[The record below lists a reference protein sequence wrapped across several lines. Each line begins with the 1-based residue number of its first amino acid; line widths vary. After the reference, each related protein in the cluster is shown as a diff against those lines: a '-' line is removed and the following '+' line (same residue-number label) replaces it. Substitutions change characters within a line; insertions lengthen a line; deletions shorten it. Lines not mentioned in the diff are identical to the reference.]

1 MVKNRQQTSAKKSLL
16 RAVGFRIIP
25 LTVTML
31 SLALVIKINDLYI
44 GSRALDHALSIRSA
58 QASGAPKEEK
68 PEAAA
73 PEGEAAHADASE
85 KKTDAHGGEE
95 KKEEKVEEGEHGE
108 KKEPKDPDEPKTHG
122 LGRKTIKEIEALK
135 AKQNTAQF
143 TQTELDLLQNLVKRR
158 EEIEKREKEF
168 EVKSAVLGA
177 AEKRIDDKVVEM
189 KALQIELAKVVAK
202 YNDHQNAEIRGLVK
216 IYETMKPGDAA
227 NIFNELEMPILLE
240 VIDKMSERKV
250 APILA
255 GMNPKRA
262 RDVTQQ
268 LAELRRGRVVINK
281 KTAEQ
286 AAAPPQ

>member
-1 MVKNRQQTSAKKSLL
+1 MARKPSQKSALASSKKPLL
-16 RAVGFRIIP
+16 RTVRFRIMP

-31 SLALVIKINDLYI
+31 SLVLIIKLNELYI
-44 GSRALDHALSIRSA
+44 GSRALDEALNVHSA
-58 QASGAPKEEK
+58 KAADAPKEEK
-68 PEAAA
+68 
-73 PEGEAAHADASE
+73 
-85 KKTDAHGGEE
+85 TDAQKPDEKSEAKPDE
-95 KKEEKVEEGEHGE
+95 KKEEK
-108 KKEPKDPDEPKTHG
+108 KEAKDPDEPKT
-122 LGRKTIKEIEALK
+122 LGTGKSTIKEIEALK
-135 AKQNTAQF
+135 NKQNTAQF

-158 EEIEKREKEF
+158 EEIEKRENEF

-189 KALQIELAKVVAK
+189 KALQTELAKVVAK
-202 YNDHQNAEIRGLVK
+202 YNDHQDAEIRGLVK

-227 NIFNELEMPILLE
+227 TIFNELEMPILLE

-268 LAELRRGRVVINK
+268 LAELRRGRVSLSK
-281 KTAEQ
+281 KSAEQ
-286 AAAPPQ
+286 AASAAQPATK